1 MFFLKKNGE
10 NKTKLFK
17 CPKNKKKQIYSRRH
31 QHYHSQRSTRTV
43 DLNNHHQRPASTYY
57 EYETLHYNNGIGSYN
72 PNVTTPNF
80 NHHISLNGSQR
91 KIHNGQ
97 SPMKWRSPNAASN
110 GSMRNR
116 GPFVTQVTIREHIQ
130 SNATNSP
137 PSSNNI
143 TSASK
148 V

>member
-1 MFFLKKNGE
+1 
-10 NKTKLFK
+10 
-17 CPKNKKKQIYSRRH
+17 
-31 QHYHSQRSTRTV
+31 
-43 DLNNHHQRPASTYY
+43 
-57 EYETLHYNNGIGSYN
+57 
-72 PNVTTPNF
+72 
-80 NHHISLNGSQR
+80 
-91 KIHNGQ
+91 
-97 SPMKWRSPNAASN
+97 MKWRSPNAANN